1 MAKKKQHPSAQG
13 TREGKLAVLARHV
26 RRALGLGAAFACSM
40 SAVAADTDLIARAF
54 AEQAR
59 YLAREALSYEHGEG
73 VPRDQAY
80 ALRLYCESARLGDAE
95 GMYALGWM
103 YANGRGVERND
114 EYAAT
119 FFAMAA
125 GKGNEYAARM
135 QRYTGESTGAVPEC
149 MQTPSTLL
157 VQRWPVEALIARL
170 PPARQEVARMLGELA
185 PKYGILP
192 QFALAIGL
200 TESALNPQALSPKN
214 AMGVMQ
220 LIPETAQRFNVSKP
234 YDPEQNIRGG
244 LAYLRWLLAYFEGDI
259 ALAAAGYNAGE
270 GAVDRHRGV
279 PPYRETRAYV
289 ERILRHVGQARHPYD
304 GSVVSP
310 SPMLRSLRL
319 ASQEDHET

>member
-1 MAKKKQHPSAQG
+1 MKKRDQRTAQRPANG
-13 TREGKLAVLARHV
+13 CVPLRLARI
-26 RRALGLGAAFACSM
+26 RQALGLTCVLACSVP
-40 SAVAADTDLIARAF
+40 VAAADAGLIAKAF
-54 AEQAR
+54 AEQAS

-73 VPRDQAY
+73 VPRDQPY
-80 ALRLYCESARLGDAE
+80 AARLYCESARLGDAE
-95 GMYALGWM
+95 GMYALAWM

-114 EYAAT
+114 SYAGT
-119 FFAMAA
+119 LFAMAA
-125 GKGNEYAARM
+125 MKGNEHAARM
-135 QRYTGESTGAVPEC
+135 QRYMGEYTGAVPEC
-149 MQTPSTLL
+149 LHTPSTLIA
-157 VQRWPVEALIARL
+157 QRWPVEALIARL
-170 PPARQEVARMLGELA
+170 PAARQAVARMLAELA
-185 PKYGILP
+185 PKYGIQP

-220 LIPETAQRFNVSKP
+220 LIPETAQRFNVANP

-289 ERILRHVGQARHPYD
+289 ERILRHVGEARHPYD

-310 SPMLRSLRL
+310 SPMLRTLRL